1 LGKVRT
7 ELVKRVAIELID
19 KYPKSFNT
27 EFDHNKKFLA
37 ELNVG
42 ITKKMRNKVAGYAT
56 RVVKSDLMAIEVEGE
71 VEPDSI

>member
-27 EFDHNKKFLA
+27 EFDHNKKFLT

-42 ITKKMRNKVAGYAT
+42 ISKKMRNKVAGYAT
-56 RVVKSDLMAIEVEGE
+56 RVVKTDLMAIDVEGE
-71 VEPDSI
+71 VEPDNI

>member
-1 LGKVRT
+1 MGKVRT
-7 ELVKRVAIELID
+7 EMVKRLSLELIE

-27 EFDHNKKFLA
+27 EFDQNKKFLT

-42 ITKKMRNKVAGYAT
+42 VSKKMKNKVAGYVT
-56 RVVKSDLMAIEVEGE
+56 RVVKSDLMAVEYEGE